1 MRFLSVQ
8 SAFRLGGALFL
19 LLLIGRVGTLL
30 ACDAPA
36 VSISQTKE
44 EVKAKCGAPIW
55 VEKRKGD
62 LAAEK
67 HPLEKH
73 RSSRSVEEWYYNLG
87 PQQFIRIL
95 QFKNGRLAAIETGG
109 YGWTADSSSDFGC
122 ERAVLP
128 SGAPKV
134 EVRVRCGKP
143 TSIQK
148 KKGRYETWFYD
159 LGPSRFVRMYEF
171 QNGRLANIKTGEYGR

>member
-1 MRFLSVQ
+1 M
-8 SAFRLGGALFL
+8 L
-19 LLLIGRVGTLL
+19 LMGRAGTLF

-36 VSISQTKE
+36 VSIGQTKE
-44 EVKAKCGAPIW
+44 EVKAKCGTPIW

-62 LAAEK
+62 LAAER
-67 HPLEKH
+67 HPLEKR

-87 PQQFIRIL
+87 SQEFIRIL
-95 QFKNGRLAAIETGG
+95 QFEEGRLAAIETGD
-109 YGWTADSSSDFGC
+109 YGWTGDPAVDFGC

-128 SGAPKV
+128 SGASKV

-143 TSIQK
+143 TSMQK
-148 KKGRYETWFYD
+148 KKGPYETWLYD

-171 QNGRLANIKTGEYGR
+171 QNGRLVNVKTGEYGH